1 MTLSCD
7 QSAENMNTLK
17 NRKVR
22 VGIRAVII
30 MCLLWVGCAFAGR
43 ADNEVLECIKA
54 GRLGEAEEMSAGLTV
69 AGQKQ
74 VSEIIGELKAIK
86 CENIATAAAERGRVM
101 QRLEAAGSEE
111 KAVEIINDLCAID
124 GEVRVSGGIETAVR
138 GALVAAEGLENTGRW
153 EQAGRYYSAI
163 SGLEGYRGLMEKAKL
178 MSRLSAID
186 DRLEFAES
194 GGVGETYEQLKRA
207 ATKALKLI
215 DYKYYKIA
223 EHRRMGS
230 EGLRQCELLG
240 RVIEKK
246 GLRAVRAAAKWRA
259 GIERLRAK
267 SSVHSSEDIAGL
279 LEEVVELNRGTLAV
293 DDAYICMEYFTGCLE
308 PLDPFTEIVW
318 PVRLVRL
325 NRSLS
330 NEITGI
336 GVHLRPRGSYI
347 EITGV
352 IPGTPAANTEL
363 GYGDVII
370 AVDGRSLEE
379 VTFEQALDMISGPA
393 GRTVILTVRCAE
405 DGLRRNVTI
414 RREKFRIDSVKGWRT
429 RFGTAGSWEFMLDS
443 DRRIGYINIAS
454 FDEDTAD
461 DFAVALDELIR
472 DSAKAL
478 VIDLRFNM
486 GGDLLSAVRIAD
498 LFIDRGII
506 IKRQSRWGLP
516 TIEYARDDDGRC
528 EMPLAVLVNSGS
540 ASSSEILAAVLTD
553 TAHEKAFT
561 LGSRTWGKGCIQVIT
576 NLAPSRSLFKYTI
589 ETYLTSSGAIVENR
603 FEKDMTRSCG
613 LVPDYT
619 LDITPGRIRQLQRLS
634 SRLRSRPSRD
644 RRGDFEELTSVDLQL
659 ESARLILAAEL
670 AVSPAKN
677 TAANFVAVAR

>member
-1 MTLSCD
+1 
-7 QSAENMNTLK
+7 MNTLK
-17 NRKVR
+17 NRKFR
-22 VGIRAVII
+22 GGIRAVII
-30 MCLLWVGCAFAGR
+30 ACLLLGGAVFGGR
-43 ADNEVLECIKA
+43 ADNELLEYIKA

-69 AGQKQ
+69 DGQKQ
-74 VSEIIGELKAIK
+74 VSEILGELKAIRR
-86 CENIATAAAERGRVM
+86 ENIATAAAERGRVM

-111 KAVEIINDLCAID
+111 KVIEIINDLCAID
-124 GEVRVSGGIETAVR
+124 ANVRVSGRVERAVR
-138 GALVAAEGLENTGRW
+138 EALVAAEGLERDGRW
-153 EQAGRYYSAI
+153 EEAGRYYSAT
-163 SGLEGYRGLMEKAKL
+163 GRLEGYRRYVEKAKL

-186 DRLEFAES
+186 ARLEFAES
-194 GGVGETYEQLKRA
+194 GGAGETYEQLKRA
-207 ATKALKLI
+207 ATKALSLI

-230 EGLRQCELLG
+230 EGLTQCALLG
-240 RVIEKK
+240 KVIEKK
-246 GLRAVRAAAKWRA
+246 GLRSVRSAAQWRA
-259 GIERLRAK
+259 GIERLRGN
-267 SSVHSSEDIAGL
+267 SSIHTSEDIAGL
-279 LEEVVELNRGTLAV
+279 LEEVVKLNRRTLGL

-318 PVRLVRL
+318 PVRLERL

-336 GVHLRPRGSYI
+336 GVHLKARGSYI

-414 RREKFRIDSVKGWRT
+414 RREKFRVDSVKGWR
-429 RFGTAGSWEFMLDS
+429 RKPGTAGSWDFMLDN

-454 FDEDTAD
+454 FDEDTGD
-461 DFAVALDELIR
+461 DFAVALDELVR

-516 TIEYARDDDGRC
+516 TIEYARDDDSRC
-528 EMPLAVLVNSGS
+528 AMPLAVLVNSGS

-553 TAHEKAFT
+553 SAHEKAFT

-589 ETYLTSSGAIVENR
+589 ETYLTSSGAVVENR
-603 FEKDMTRSCG
+603 FEKDMTQSCG
-613 LVPDYT
+613 LVPDYI
-619 LDITPGRIRQLQRLS
+619 LEITPGRIRQLQRLS
-634 SRLRSRPSRD
+634 SRLRSRPSSD
-644 RRGDFEELTSVDLQL
+644 RRGDFEELTGVDLQL

-670 AVSPAKN
+670 VVAPVKN
-677 TAANFVAVAR
+677 TASNFVAAAK